1 MKFLKKAVSA
11 LLASIMC
18 IPAGILNFA
27 EAEEE
32 NTVTTVTLADT
43 ENGFMQFSED
53 SMESSTASQDGY
65 HMVQVNEAG
74 ELEQVENDGSMWA
87 YNPGDFVEVELFP
100 DDGYNVKSF
109 MIKDASTGD
118 VMASNETTDNVF
130 SFSMPNNSVVV
141 DALFSDSS
149 ESNETKN
156 DDLEEEKSRPEESVC
171 WFLLTF

>member
-74 ELEQVENDGSMWA
+74 ELEQVENDGAMWLPA
-87 YNPGDFVEVELFP
+87 ILQQSPPSGR
-100 DDGYNVKSF
+100 
-109 MIKDASTGD
+109 
-118 VMASNETTDNVF
+118 
-130 SFSMPNNSVVV
+130 SVSHSCTS
-141 DALFSDSS
+141 LY
-149 ESNETKN
+149 
-156 DDLEEEKSRPEESVC
+156 
-171 WFLLTF
+171 FLP

>member
-43 ENGFMQFSED
+43 ENGIMQFSED

-65 HMVQVNEAG
+65 HMVPVNEAG
-74 ELEQVENDGSMWA
+74 ELEQVENDGPCGFQLYCSRVRHL
-87 YNPGDFVEVELFP
+87 GDLSYIHAFP
-100 DDGYNVKSF
+100 CISCLNGMV
-109 MIKDASTGD
+109 
-118 VMASNETTDNVF
+118 
-130 SFSMPNNSVVV
+130 
-141 DALFSDSS
+141 
-149 ESNETKN
+149 
-156 DDLEEEKSRPEESVC
+156 
-171 WFLLTF
+171 